1 MFFQQLVNGLT
12 LGSAYAVIAIG
23 YTLVFGVLNIVN
35 MAHGGIFMI
44 GAYIGLLLVTEAGMN
59 IFPALAGA
67 MIGGAVLGYA
77 LELLA
82 LRPLRKHK
90 ATHLAPLIST
100 IGVSTFLESVALMV
114 WGPQTRS
121 FPSAFGNE
129 LMDMGVFKI
138 SGIQIISLGTAVVL
152 MVLLTVMLNRTKVGK
167 AIRATSENAET
178 AGLLGIN
185 TSRIITL
192 TVMLAS
198 ALGAAAGVLIGLSFN
213 AIEPT
218 MGTMGSWAWWR
229 SWIQLFVGCAIMG
242 SGFVFFIN
250 PYNFVPGGVYGA
262 GIVLHNI
269 FPSIQV
275 GTFGYMFDVPLM
287 ITAVLVFG
295 GQFGARTVVAAL
307 FTPGFMNILTRLV
320 YSDAAFTADGIN
332 LDPALLLGGS
342 LNLSNDLLLT
352 CIIGAVVIGVGQGMV
367 VRTQATTGGTDII
380 AMLLQKYAGIK
391 FSTGIFLADCVVI
404 LSGLVVIGFGLGTG
418 DSSGSGWVLTL
429 YSLITI
435 FICSR
440 VVARVIDGASYDKL
454 LFIISDENE
463 KLRTFILEDLERSA
477 TFIKARGMYSE
488 EEKDMIFLVV
498 DRKEVH
504 AVQRK
509 VQEIDPKAFFVV
521 TDAYDTYGE
530 GFKPFPEAG
539 AIQAQ

>member
-67 MIGGAVLGYA
+67 MIGGAVLGYG

-152 MVLLTVMLNRTKVGK
+152 MVLLAVMLNRTKVG
-167 AIRATSENAET
+167 
-178 AGLLGIN
+178 
-185 TSRIITL
+185 RIITL

-218 MGTMGSWAWWR
+218 MGTSMGLKGLAV
-229 SWIQLFVGCAIMG
+229 LIMG
-242 SGFVFFIN
+242 GLGNVEGAMAGGFILGIAEVFS
-250 PYNFVPGGVYGA
+250 VAYGT
-262 GIVLHNI
+262 
-269 FPSIQV
+269 SS
-275 GTFGYMFDVPLM
+275 YRD
-287 ITAVLVFG
+287 AV
-295 GQFGARTVVAAL
+295 A
-307 FTPGFMNILTRLV
+307 
-320 YSDAAFTADGIN
+320 
-332 LDPALLLGGS
+332 
-342 LNLSNDLLLT
+342 
-352 CIIGAVVIGVGQGMV
+352 
-367 VRTQATTGGTDII
+367 
-380 AMLLQKYAGIK
+380 
-391 FSTGIFLADCVVI
+391 
-404 LSGLVVIGFGLGTG
+404 FGLII
-418 DSSGSGWVLTL
+418 
-429 YSLITI
+429 LI
-435 FICSR
+435 
-440 VVARVIDGASYDKL
+440 
-454 LFIISDENE
+454 LFIRPEG
-463 KLRTFILEDLERSA
+463 LFA
-477 TFIKARGMYSE
+477 KAGKGGR
-488 EEKDMIFLVV
+488 
-498 DRKEVH
+498 
-504 AVQRK
+504 
-509 VQEIDPKAFFVV
+509 P
-521 TDAYDTYGE
+521 
-530 GFKPFPEAG
+530 
-539 AIQAQ
+539 

>member
-67 MIGGAVLGYA
+67 MIGGAVLGYG

-82 LRPLRKHK
+82 LRPLRK
-90 ATHLAPLIST
+90 HLAPLIST

-185 TSRIITL
+185 TGRIITL

-218 MGTMGSWAWWR
+218 MGTSMGLKGLAV
-229 SWIQLFVGCAIMG
+229 LIMG
-242 SGFVFFIN
+242 GLGNVEGAMAGGFILGIAEVFS
-250 PYNFVPGGVYGA
+250 VAYGT
-262 GIVLHNI
+262 
-269 FPSIQV
+269 SS
-275 GTFGYMFDVPLM
+275 YRD
-287 ITAVLVFG
+287 AV
-295 GQFGARTVVAAL
+295 A
-307 FTPGFMNILTRLV
+307 
-320 YSDAAFTADGIN
+320 
-332 LDPALLLGGS
+332 
-342 LNLSNDLLLT
+342 
-352 CIIGAVVIGVGQGMV
+352 
-367 VRTQATTGGTDII
+367 
-380 AMLLQKYAGIK
+380 
-391 FSTGIFLADCVVI
+391 
-404 LSGLVVIGFGLGTG
+404 FGLII
-418 DSSGSGWVLTL
+418 
-429 YSLITI
+429 LI
-435 FICSR
+435 
-440 VVARVIDGASYDKL
+440 
-454 LFIISDENE
+454 LFIRPEG
-463 KLRTFILEDLERSA
+463 LFA
-477 TFIKARGMYSE
+477 KAGKGGR
-488 EEKDMIFLVV
+488 
-498 DRKEVH
+498 
-504 AVQRK
+504 
-509 VQEIDPKAFFVV
+509 P
-521 TDAYDTYGE
+521 
-530 GFKPFPEAG
+530 
-539 AIQAQ
+539 

>member
-67 MIGGAVLGYA
+67 MIGGSVLGYG

-185 TSRIITL
+185 TGCIITL

-218 MGTMGSWAWWR
+218 MGTSMGLKGLAV
-229 SWIQLFVGCAIMG
+229 LIMG
-242 SGFVFFIN
+242 GLGNVEGAMAGGFILGIAEVFS
-250 PYNFVPGGVYGA
+250 VAYGT
-262 GIVLHNI
+262 
-269 FPSIQV
+269 SS
-275 GTFGYMFDVPLM
+275 YRD
-287 ITAVLVFG
+287 AV
-295 GQFGARTVVAAL
+295 A
-307 FTPGFMNILTRLV
+307 
-320 YSDAAFTADGIN
+320 
-332 LDPALLLGGS
+332 
-342 LNLSNDLLLT
+342 
-352 CIIGAVVIGVGQGMV
+352 
-367 VRTQATTGGTDII
+367 
-380 AMLLQKYAGIK
+380 
-391 FSTGIFLADCVVI
+391 
-404 LSGLVVIGFGLGTG
+404 FGLII
-418 DSSGSGWVLTL
+418 
-429 YSLITI
+429 LI
-435 FICSR
+435 
-440 VVARVIDGASYDKL
+440 
-454 LFIISDENE
+454 LFIRPEG
-463 KLRTFILEDLERSA
+463 LFA
-477 TFIKARGMYSE
+477 KAGKGGR
-488 EEKDMIFLVV
+488 
-498 DRKEVH
+498 
-504 AVQRK
+504 
-509 VQEIDPKAFFVV
+509 P
-521 TDAYDTYGE
+521 
-530 GFKPFPEAG
+530 
-539 AIQAQ
+539 

>member
-67 MIGGAVLGYA
+67 VLGYG

-152 MVLLTVMLNRTKVGK
+152 MVLLTIMLNRTKVGK

-185 TSRIITL
+185 TGRIITL

-218 MGTMGSWAWWR
+218 MGTSMGLKGLAV
-229 SWIQLFVGCAIMG
+229 LIMG
-242 SGFVFFIN
+242 GLGNVEGAMAGGFILGIAEVFS
-250 PYNFVPGGVYGA
+250 VAYGT
-262 GIVLHNI
+262 
-269 FPSIQV
+269 SS
-275 GTFGYMFDVPLM
+275 YRD
-287 ITAVLVFG
+287 AV
-295 GQFGARTVVAAL
+295 A
-307 FTPGFMNILTRLV
+307 
-320 YSDAAFTADGIN
+320 
-332 LDPALLLGGS
+332 
-342 LNLSNDLLLT
+342 
-352 CIIGAVVIGVGQGMV
+352 
-367 VRTQATTGGTDII
+367 
-380 AMLLQKYAGIK
+380 
-391 FSTGIFLADCVVI
+391 
-404 LSGLVVIGFGLGTG
+404 FGLII
-418 DSSGSGWVLTL
+418 
-429 YSLITI
+429 LI
-435 FICSR
+435 
-440 VVARVIDGASYDKL
+440 
-454 LFIISDENE
+454 LFIRPEG
-463 KLRTFILEDLERSA
+463 LFA
-477 TFIKARGMYSE
+477 KAGKGGR
-488 EEKDMIFLVV
+488 
-498 DRKEVH
+498 
-504 AVQRK
+504 
-509 VQEIDPKAFFVV
+509 P
-521 TDAYDTYGE
+521 
-530 GFKPFPEAG
+530 
-539 AIQAQ
+539 

>member
-67 MIGGAVLGYA
+67 MIGGAVLGY
-77 LELLA
+77 
-82 LRPLRKHK
+82 PLRKHK

-218 MGTMGSWAWWR
+218 MGTSMGLKGLAV
-229 SWIQLFVGCAIMG
+229 LIMG
-242 SGFVFFIN
+242 GLGNVEGAMAGGFILGIAEVFS
-250 PYNFVPGGVYGA
+250 VAYGT
-262 GIVLHNI
+262 
-269 FPSIQV
+269 SS
-275 GTFGYMFDVPLM
+275 YRD
-287 ITAVLVFG
+287 AV
-295 GQFGARTVVAAL
+295 A
-307 FTPGFMNILTRLV
+307 
-320 YSDAAFTADGIN
+320 
-332 LDPALLLGGS
+332 
-342 LNLSNDLLLT
+342 
-352 CIIGAVVIGVGQGMV
+352 
-367 VRTQATTGGTDII
+367 
-380 AMLLQKYAGIK
+380 
-391 FSTGIFLADCVVI
+391 
-404 LSGLVVIGFGLGTG
+404 FGLII
-418 DSSGSGWVLTL
+418 
-429 YSLITI
+429 LI
-435 FICSR
+435 
-440 VVARVIDGASYDKL
+440 
-454 LFIISDENE
+454 LFIRPEG
-463 KLRTFILEDLERSA
+463 LFA
-477 TFIKARGMYSE
+477 KAGKGGR
-488 EEKDMIFLVV
+488 
-498 DRKEVH
+498 
-504 AVQRK
+504 
-509 VQEIDPKAFFVV
+509 P
-521 TDAYDTYGE
+521 
-530 GFKPFPEAG
+530 
-539 AIQAQ
+539 